1 MQMSV
6 AKFMC
11 CSMCQA
17 QVSADRGF
25 FGKRFDFRIRLS
37 D

>member
-1 MQMSV
+1 MQQSA

-17 QVSADRGF
+17 QVSADCGF
-25 FGKRFDFRIRLS
+25 FGKRLDFGEKL
-37 D
+37 

>member
-1 MQMSV
+1 MQMSA

-25 FGKRFDFRIRLS
+25 FGNTFNFEGKL
-37 D
+37 

>member
-6 AKFMC
+6 AKMMC

-25 FGKRFDFRIRLS
+25 FGKRFILERQTVD
-37 D
+37 